1 MAEASDTDKVW
12 DLMKKVS
19 ICMLATKDGETIR
32 SRPMGA
38 YLRKEENRIYFLTD
52 VRRHKDDEIASDA
65 RVCLAF
71 ADASA
76 QTYVSLTG
84 TARVSQDP
92 AKVKELW
99 STPAKAW
106 WDSPEDP
113 NIRVLTVTPQDAEYW
128 DSPGTVV
135 SYAKMALAAVS
146 NTRPALGENAK
157 VSL

>member
-1 MAEASDTDKVW
+1 MAEASETDKVW
-12 DLMKKVS
+12 ELMKKVT
-19 ICMLATKDGETIR
+19 ICMLATKDGEGIR

-52 VRRHKDDEIASDA
+52 ARRHKDDEIEADSH
-65 RVCLAF
+65 VCLAF
-71 ADASA
+71 ADAGG
-76 QTYVSLTG
+76 QTYVSVTG
-84 TARVSQDP
+84 KARVTQDP

-113 NIRVLTVTPQDAEYW
+113 HIRVLTVTPQDAEYW

-135 SYAKMALAAVS
+135 SYAKMALAAVTS
-146 NTRPALGENAK
+146 TRPALGENAK